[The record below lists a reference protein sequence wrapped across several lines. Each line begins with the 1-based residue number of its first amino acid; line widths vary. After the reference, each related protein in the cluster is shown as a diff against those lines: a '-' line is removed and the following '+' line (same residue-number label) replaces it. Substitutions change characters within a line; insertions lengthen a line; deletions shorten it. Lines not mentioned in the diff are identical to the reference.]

1 MFARILDWDR
11 GGHYRIAPAAPY
23 RSSRRYLP
31 GTNILE
37 TRFET
42 DGGVMTLTDVLPIC
56 EGAGGGESSSVM
68 PYDQLIRLVR
78 CEAGQIDVRVELA
91 PRFDFGRTVPQL
103 TMRGDDLG
111 TVFGGADALLIQSDL
126 APEQADVG
134 SCGVYRSLRTGQEAA
149 LIVTHELPH
158 RLSLHHIAP
167 EEWRR
172 RIDATRRFWE
182 RWSDRCTY
190 RGPYREQVVR
200 SALVLKGL
208 TNAPTGAMVAAPTTS
223 LPEEMGGARNWDY
236 RYTWLRDA
244 SFTLYALFSLGYTEE
259 AEAFT
264 QWLTRTTAG
273 RAEDLQVVYGVEG
286 ERLLPEVE
294 VGELDGY
301 RSSRPVRFGNGATSQ
316 FQLDTYGEVLD
327 TAWLYHRH
335 GGRIRPEFWDFL
347 ARTVQYVEAHWQEPD
362 RGIWEVRGD
371 RRHFVYSKVM
381 AWVAADRGIKL
392 ARALGLPADVESWR
406 RLRRQIRQQVESLGV
421 DRETGSFVGAF
432 GESGLDAANL
442 LLPQIHFLP
451 GDDPRVVATVREVE
465 RQLSD
470 DGLVRRYRGP
480 DDGLPG
486 AEAPF
491 AICSFWLADDLV
503 LSGQVDRGKA
513 LFERLLG
520 RRNDVGL
527 MAEQIGYDGTQVGN
541 FPQTFSHMGL
551 INSALQLEKAGARRL
566 PVQAD

>member
-1 MFARILDWDR
+1 
-11 GGHYRIAPAAPY
+11 
-23 RSSRRYLP
+23 
-31 GTNILE
+31 
-37 TRFET
+37 
-42 DGGVMTLTDVLPIC
+42 
-56 EGAGGGESSSVM
+56 
-68 PYDQLIRLVR
+68 
-78 CEAGQIDVRVELA
+78 
-91 PRFDFGRTVPQL
+91 
-103 TMRGDDLG
+103 MRGDDLG
-111 TVFGGADALLIQSDL
+111 TVFGGADALLIQCDL
-126 APEQADVG
+126 SPEQADVG

-149 LIVTHELPH
+149 LIVSYELPH
-158 RLSLHHIAP
+158 RLRLNRIAP

-172 RIDATRRFWE
+172 RVDATRRFWE

-208 TNAPTGAMVAAPTTS
+208 TNAPTGAMVAAPTTA
-223 LPEEMGGARNWDY
+223 LPEEVGGVRNWDY

-294 VGELDGY
+294 VGELEGY

-316 FQLDTYGEVLD
+316 FQLDTYGEVMD

-347 ARTVQYVEAHWQEPD
+347 TRTVQYVQAHWQEPD
-362 RGIWEVRGD
+362 SGIWEVRGD

-406 RLRRQIRQQVESLGV
+406 GLRRQIRQQVESLGV

-432 GESGLDAANL
+432 GESGPDAANL

-470 DGLVRRYRGP
+470 DGLVRRYLGP

-503 LSGQVDRGKA
+503 LSGQVERGKV

-520 RRNDVGL
+520 RLNDVGL

-551 INSALQLEKAGARRL
+551 INSALQLEKAGAGRL
-566 PVQAD
+566 PVRAD